1 MSKYILT
8 LIAMSIASSFTT
20 PVNAQDFTQY
30 PTTPKDSTVVDD
42 YFGTKV
48 ADPYRWLENDTA
60 EATAAWVKAENAVT
74 GDYLSKIPFRQTLKE
89 RMAQLYDYEK
99 MGVPSKR
106 HGKYYTFRNTGLQN
120 QSVLYVQDSLNGEPR
135 VVLDPNKLSEDGTV
149 ALAGT
154 SFSEDGKYMAYV
166 ISRSGSDW
174 REIYVLDLSTG
185 ELLEDH
191 ILWGKF
197 TGVGW
202 LGDGFFYSGYDTPTE
217 VEKALSS
224 KNEFH
229 KVFYHKLGTPQT
241 ADRTEHEGNEPQ
253 MFHSA
258 QVKADRYLFIYLSD
272 GENASIMFR
281 DTHSTDP
288 SYHTLVGGMD
298 SQCHVVGVDEGKGRI
313 FVYTNKDAAMGKL
326 VAYDLRTLEE
336 VGTILPEKG
345 EMLVSVSQTGN
356 GVLLAEYEKDACNK
370 AFLYDTD
377 GILLREIQ
385 LPLLGS
391 ASFSTSEKHDEIYYS
406 MTSFTSPGIV
416 YAYDK
421 VKNKSTEIWRPH
433 VDIDLDEFTTEQ
445 VAFQSKDGTPLKMFL
460 TYKKGMQR
468 DGNTPVLL
476 YGYGGFNIS
485 ITPSFNPVRLP
496 FIENGGIYASVN
508 LRGGS
513 EYGEEWHR
521 AGTKLH
527 KQNVFDD
534 FISAAEYLIQEGYTR
549 PGKLACNG
557 GSNGGLLIGAVVNQR
572 PDLFGAAVP
581 QVGVMDMLRYHL
593 FTIGW
598 NWAGDYGRSD
608 DNKEMSDYLR
618 GYSPLHNIKDDGTE
632 YPAILVTTADHDDR
646 VVPAHSFKYAAS
658 LQASHIGGKPHLI
671 RIESKAGHGSGKP
684 VSKILD
690 EYADIYSFI
699 LYNLGEDYV
708 TPAVE

>member
-1 MSKYILT
+1 
-8 LIAMSIASSFTT
+8 MSIASSFTAC
-20 PVNAQDFTQY
+20 VNAQDFTQY
-30 PTTPKDSTVVDD
+30 PITPKDTTVVDD

-48 ADPYRWLENDTA
+48 VDPYRWLENDTA

-74 GDYLSKIPFRQTLKE
+74 SDYLSKIPFRQSLKE

-99 MGVPSKR
+99 VSVPSKR

-120 QSVLYVQDSLNGEPR
+120 QSVLYVQDSLNGEPS

-154 SFSEDGKYMAYV
+154 SFSEEGKYMAYV

-174 REIYVLDLSTG
+174 REIYVLDLTTG
-185 ELLEDH
+185 KLLEDH

-241 ADRTEHEGNEPQ
+241 TDRTEYEGNEPQ
-253 MFHSA
+253 MFYSA
-258 QVKADRYLFIYLSD
+258 QVKNDRYLFIYLSD
-272 GENASIMFR
+272 GENANIMFR
-281 DTHSTDP
+281 DTRSTDP

-345 EMLVSVSQTGN
+345 ELLVGVSQTGK
-356 GVLLAEYEKDACNK
+356 GVLLAEYEKDACDK

-406 MTSFTSPGIV
+406 MTSFTSPGII

-445 VAFQSKDGTPLKMFL
+445 VTFQSKDGTPLKMFL

-513 EYGEEWHR
+513 EYGEEWHK

-534 FISAAEYLIQEGYTR
+534 FISAAEYLIQEGYTK
-549 PGKLACNG
+549 PEKLACNG

-608 DNKEMSDYLR
+608 DNKEMFDYLH
-618 GYSPLHNIKDDGTE
+618 GYSPLHNVKDDGTE

-708 TPAVE
+708 TTAVK

>member
-1 MSKYILT
+1 
-8 LIAMSIASSFTT
+8 MSIASSFTT

-241 ADRTEHEGNEPQ
+241 ADRTEYEGNEPQ